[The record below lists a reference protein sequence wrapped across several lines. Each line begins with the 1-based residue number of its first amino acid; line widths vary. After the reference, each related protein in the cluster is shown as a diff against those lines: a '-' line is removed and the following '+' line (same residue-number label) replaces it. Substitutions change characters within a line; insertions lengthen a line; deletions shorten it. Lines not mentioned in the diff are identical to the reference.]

1 MREGESLVQEELFEG
16 MLCVVEDV
24 VIGFQSVSIGLGV
37 NGLPQLKIPFE
48 VPHDAQPYPYHLVQ
62 ARFLLGQLF
71 DDFVHLEHPMQF
83 E

>member
-16 MLCVVEDV
+16 LLDMVEDV
-24 VIGFQSVSIGLGV
+24 VIGFQSVSVGLGV
-37 NGLPQLKIPFE
+37 DGLPQLKIPFE

-62 ARFLLGQLF
+62 VRFFLGQLF
-71 DDFVHLEHPMQF
+71 DDFVHLEHPVQF